1 MAWTLIHAAWLHYLL
16 AIINAHDWTTRY
28 VTTFTTEI
36 FSILNSI
43 IYFHKAIQEL
53 ERAHGALTFAA
64 FLNAVIG
71 AIGTMLLAIFL
82 STAESWKP
90 LFHRN
95 VRIGL
100 SEYAAAISIIIFIGL
115 PHVGE
120 LANLDRMTSS
130 YQHVIQAVLSRP
142 ILVCCGILGAT
153 KLGGRLLLSFRES
166 LSPSFSF
173 LIMR

>member
-53 ERAHGALTFAA
+53 ERAHEALTIAA

-71 AIGTMLLAIFL
+71 AIGTMLLA
-82 STAESWKP
+82 
-90 LFHRN
+90 
-95 VRIGL
+95 
-100 SEYAAAISIIIFIGL
+100 
-115 PHVGE
+115 
-120 LANLDRMTSS
+120 NLDRMTLPISTSFKLSS
-130 YQHVIQAVLSRP
+130 PDRSLFVVEFWELPSSVG
-142 ILVCCGILGAT
+142 VCCY
-153 KLGGRLLLSFRES
+153 
-166 LSPSFSF
+166 PSVNHYHLPF
-173 LIMR
+173 LF